1 MVDNKFYI
9 HQNALRLSSSD
20 LNVQGMELV
29 IMSMW
34 SLAGIEKVA
43 YNDDEAAFDD
53 SGPQFEFLYLLEDL
67 LLALQLL
74 QLVELQL
81 LPLLL
86 LLLQLLNLFQLLVEL
101 AQRLLV
107 VRQRACG
114 RRGGARPCLRL
125 NLLSCTAASR
135 GRLGLGRR
143 LLPLLVLLR
152 GLGQRLLLRVL
163 QESRKIVS

>member
-1 MVDNKFYI
+1 MVDSKFYI

-20 LNVQGMELV
+20 PNVQGMELV

-34 SLAGIEKVA
+34 SLAEIEKVA
-43 YNDDEAAFDD
+43 YDDEAAFDD

-114 RRGGARPCLRL
+114 RRGGARPCLPL